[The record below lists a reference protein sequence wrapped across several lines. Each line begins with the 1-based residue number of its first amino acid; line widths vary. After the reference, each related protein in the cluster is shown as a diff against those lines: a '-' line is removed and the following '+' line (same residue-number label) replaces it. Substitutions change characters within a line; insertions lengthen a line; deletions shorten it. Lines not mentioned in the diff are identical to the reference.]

1 MISNEILLLKIID
14 SNGSLSLLRDRGLS
28 HSQIAMLI
36 KDQEEKKHIVISEYE
51 IKLSTQG
58 SYYLNE
64 NISKYITKEKD
75 QWILPQ
81 EHLYNEPLALDKIV
95 LPKKRKI

>member
-1 MISNEILLLKIID
+1 MISNEILLLKIIN

-36 KDQEEKKHIVISEYE
+36 KEQKEKEHIVISEFE

-58 SYYLNE
+58 TKYLSE
-64 NISKYITKEKD
+64 NLPEHIVKEKD
-75 QWILPQ
+75 QWIFPQ
-81 EHLYNEPLALDKIV
+81 EHLYKDPIAFDKIV